1 MPGLPRPGQHAAHHS
16 HWIFPIWSEAPDAL
30 VEHLDRHGFDSTR
43 GAWSVYAV
51 PAPASHPDLSP
62 TQALDGM
69 RRLVYVP
76 VYPEVA
82 RKDLERLAGAI
93 LAFSESSRAVDLPRS
108 PVPELDSR

>member
-1 MPGLPRPGQHAAHHS
+1 
-16 HWIFPIWSEAPDAL
+16 
-30 VEHLDRHGFDSTR
+30 
-43 GAWSVYAV
+43 
-51 PAPASHPDLSP
+51 
-62 TQALDGM
+62 M